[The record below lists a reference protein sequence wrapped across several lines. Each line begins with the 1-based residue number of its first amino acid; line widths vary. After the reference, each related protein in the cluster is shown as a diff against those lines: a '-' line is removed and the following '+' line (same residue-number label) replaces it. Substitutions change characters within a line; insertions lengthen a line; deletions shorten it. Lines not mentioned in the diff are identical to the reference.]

1 MFIEMKGVLYHYF
14 LESRAYLIGSVICF
28 AASAALGVFC
38 LNFFAEDPQNLS
50 VLRSMIFPFL
60 GLIIVVIACE
70 GGARYIEKL
79 QKTHFLNHV
88 LSSRVSKGG
97 FTLSLLAINLLSH
110 VFGTALMFLLFAVLG
125 LADGG
130 FLSPELFLQMGFL
143 MLFVGAVDLTL
154 YYPTMLLKSAEKGGL
169 VIGLIVGFGIVL
181 PCMLLEDQ
189 EILTGVENLSSD
201 PIAWLVCAGIYAV
214 FCLLIWLRVKR
225 GDVC

>member
-1 MFIEMKGVLYHYF
+1 MKGILYHYF
-14 LESRAYLIGSVICF
+14 FESRAFFIGSVICF
-28 AASAALGVFC
+28 AASAALGLFC

-50 VLRSMIFPFL
+50 VLRSIIFPFL
-60 GLIIVVIACE
+60 GIIIAVIACE

-79 QKTHFLNHV
+79 QKTRFLNHV

-97 FTLSLLAINLLSH
+97 FTLLLLVINLLSH
-110 VFGTALMFLLFAVLG
+110 VFGTVLMFLLFVILG

-143 MLFVGAVDLTL
+143 MLFVGAADLAV
-154 YYPTMLLKSAEKGGL
+154 YYPTMLLKSAEKGGF

-181 PCMLLEDQ
+181 PCMLLLEDQ
-189 EILTGVENLSSD
+189 EILIGLGNLSSD

-214 FCLLIWLRVKR
+214 FCLLIRLRVNR

>member
-1 MFIEMKGVLYHYF
+1 MKGILYHYF
-14 LESRAYLIGSVICF
+14 LESRAFFIGSVICLVG
-28 AASAALGVFC
+28 SAALGVFC
-38 LNFFAEDPQNLS
+38 LNVFAEDPQILPA
-50 VLRSMIFPFL
+50 LRSMILPFL
-60 GLIIVVIACE
+60 GLIIAVIACE
-70 GGARYIEKL
+70 GGARYIERL

-97 FTLSLLAINLLSH
+97 FTLSLLVINLLSH

-143 MLFVGAVDLTL
+143 MLFVGAADIALYFPTL
-154 YYPTMLLKSAEKGGL
+154 LLKSAEKGGL
-169 VIGLIVGFGIVL
+169 VIGLIVGFGIML

-201 PIAWLVCAGIYAV
+201 PVAWLACVGIYAV

>member
-1 MFIEMKGVLYHYF
+1 MKGVLYHYF
-14 LESRAYLIGSVICF
+14 LESRAFFIGSVICF

-38 LNFFAEDPQNLS
+38 LNVFAEDPQILP
-50 VLRSMIFPFL
+50 VLRSMILPFL
-60 GLIIVVIACE
+60 GLIIAVIACE

-79 QKTHFLNHV
+79 QKTRFLNHV

-97 FTLSLLAINLLSH
+97 FTLSLLVINLLSH
-110 VFGTALMFLLFAVLG
+110 VFGTVLMFLLFAILG
-125 LADGG
+125 LADGS
-130 FLSPELFLQMGFL
+130 FLSSGLFLEMGFL
-143 MLFVGAVDLTL
+143 MLFVGAADIAV

-169 VIGLIVGFGIVL
+169 VIGLIVGFGIVP

-201 PIAWLVCAGIYAV
+201 PIAWLVCAGLYAV
-214 FCLLIWLRVKR
+214 FCLLIWLRVKK

>member
-1 MFIEMKGVLYHYF
+1 MKGILYHYF
-14 LESRAYLIGSVICF
+14 FESRAFFIGSVICF
-28 AASAALGVFC
+28 AASAALGLFC

-50 VLRSMIFPFL
+50 VLRSIIFPFL
-60 GLIIVVIACE
+60 GIIIAVIACE

-97 FTLSLLAINLLSH
+97 FTLLLLVINLLSH
-110 VFGTALMFLLFAVLG
+110 VFGTVLMFLLFAILG

-143 MLFVGAVDLTL
+143 MLFVGAADLAV
-154 YYPTMLLKSAEKGGL
+154 YYPTMLLKSAEKGGF

-181 PCMLLEDQ
+181 PCMLLLEDQ
-189 EILTGVENLSSD
+189 EVLIGLGNLSSD

-214 FCLLIWLRVKR
+214 FCLLIRLRVNR